1 MKQVPRSPAASRR
14 RLFAGLSVCALAS
27 LAACG
32 DDGLSPDELTT
43 LRVTGI
49 VVPEAAA
56 VNQSFTVRLT
66 VESSGCVRADR
77 LDATR
82 QASRVDLVAIGV
94 AETSEAGPC
103 QPVVRFETLD
113 YTVAPPFTLPFSVSV
128 LQPDGSRLNGTVNAV
143 AN

>member
-1 MKQVPRSPAASRR
+1 MTNVRR
-14 RLFAGLSVCALAS
+14 RSAPSHCRLLAGLSVFALTS

-49 VVPEAAA
+49 VVPEAAV

-66 VESSGCVRADR
+66 VESGGCVRAAR
-77 LDATR
+77 IDAAR
-82 QASRVDLVAIGV
+82 QASRVDLVALG
-94 AETSEAGPC
+94 AADGGESGAC